1 MVVIMMVTAPWTIP
15 LLQTTQR
22 ILTSED
28 EIQFERSKHNGD
40 TRIDYER
47 ALREQVL
54 VEVKPR
60 TWLQRRLLEL
70 RMFFR
75 MLQLGLIFTP
85 AIALSVIA
93 ACVPFIRPLWWSLLQ
108 SSVDMAGGCWIK
120 LGQWATTRPDIFPR
134 SMLDQFDQLQ
144 DQCSPHSFEDTRE
157 IIRKNYNAEI
167 EELFEDFSPTPIAVG
182 AIAQVYR
189 AKLKLTG
196 EEVAVKVLHPY
207 ITSSIQVDLAIM
219 NLGASVIGLIPG
231 SEWLGLQDAVE
242 QFGTTMIAQ
251 VDMTFEARNLMRFA
265 QNFKGD
271 PNIVFPKVIDR
282 MSTKAVLVETFEYGQ
297 PLATYLKSST
307 DEQERKSLAKI
318 GLRTYLTMLLVH
330 NFIHADMHPGNLL
343 VRKDPKTSQMQLV
356 LLDVGL
362 ICELSD
368 LDWLHFKML
377 FKCIVQGDG
386 RGGAEL
392 MVEHARQ
399 TKIKPNERVLFT
411 EEMHSLFTQ
420 LRENKLSDID
430 IGLFLSQMLDV
441 VRRYKVRIDTNFT
454 TLVVGTVLLEGI
466 GRQLDSSINIL
477 DQSIPFLVW
486 SEKATIQDR
495 MIFMREKIRDEFERD
510 DTKDVP
516 LSTKFYNLFWKPLFE
531 SINAVP
537 RL

>member
-1 MVVIMMVTAPWTIP
+1 MV
-15 LLQTTQR
+15 
-22 ILTSED
+22 
-28 EIQFERSKHNGD
+28 
-40 TRIDYER
+40 
-47 ALREQVL
+47 
-54 VEVKPR
+54 
-60 TWLQRRLLEL
+60 L
-70 RMFFR
+70 RMI
-75 MLQLGLIFTP
+75 QLGFIFAP
-85 AIALSVIA
+85 SIVLSVWA
-93 ACVPFIRPLWWSLLQ
+93 FLLPFTRPMWWRLLQ

-120 LGQWATTRPDIFPR
+120 LGQWATTRPDIFPA
-134 SMLDQFDQLQ
+134 SMLDQFDRLQ

-157 IIRKNYNAEI
+157 IIRQNYNAEI
-167 EELFEDFSPTPIAVG
+167 EELFEDFSSTPIAVG

-196 EEVAVKVLHPY
+196 EEVAVKVLHPH
-207 ITSSIQVDLAIM
+207 ITSSIQIDLHIM
-219 NLGASVIGLIPG
+219 TVCANLTALIPG
-231 SEWLGLQDAVE
+231 SEWMGLNDAVE
-242 QFGTTMIAQ
+242 QFGHTMLAQ
-251 VDMTFEARNLMRFA
+251 LDMTFEARNLMRFGM
-265 QNFKGD
+265 NFKGD

-297 PLATYLKSST
+297 PLATYLKSSSN
-307 DEQERKSLAKI
+307 EEERRSLARV

-343 VRKDPKTSQMQLV
+343 VRKDPKTQNMQLV

-368 LDWLHFKML
+368 IDWLHFKML

-399 TKIKPNERVLFT
+399 TKIRPSERALFT
-411 EEMHSLFTQ
+411 EEMHELFTE
-420 LRENKLSDID
+420 LRVNKLSDID

-477 DQSIPFLVW
+477 DQAIPFLIW

-495 MIFMREKIRDEFERD
+495 MIFFREKLRDEFERD

-516 LSTKFYNLFWKPLFE
+516 LTTKFYNLFWKPLLD
-531 SINAVP
+531 SIENA